1 MCEKKDKVHLV
12 SRDSDLFDSD
22 FDVAFVKTLKSLPV
36 VSTPRKTSQFIV
48 RCVLILKPSNCK
60 WTVVPLYA

>member
-1 MCEKKDKVHLV
+1 MCEKKDKVVTLTFLTLILMWPLL
-12 SRDSDLFDSD
+12 RR
-22 FDVAFVKTLKSLPV
+22 LKSLPV